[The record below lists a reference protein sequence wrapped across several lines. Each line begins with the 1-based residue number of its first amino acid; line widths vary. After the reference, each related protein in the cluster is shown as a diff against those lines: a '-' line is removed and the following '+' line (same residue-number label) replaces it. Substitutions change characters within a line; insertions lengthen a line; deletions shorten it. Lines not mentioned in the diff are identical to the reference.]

1 MHDKKRKAQGRCSY
15 NMRQCPGVDKSSLTD
30 YEMGGYLAA
39 LAFIGMF
46 IFLSIGCVL
55 FGW

>member
-1 MHDKKRKAQGRCSY
+1 MVRKKRAHGSCNY

-30 YEMGGYLAA
+30 YEKGGYLAA

-46 IFLSIGCVL
+46 VFLSIGCV
-55 FGW
+55 FWGW